1 MSSSILVRNVIIVDD
16 TSRNFGGTAKV
27 AYGTARVLRAR
38 GINVVYFAGYG
49 PADDRLSNVE
59 VVEVREEPFLE
70 CPSKVRGAIAGLWSR
85 ATYDKLRQLLSKF
98 DSQDTVVHVHS
109 WTHALSSSVFSACKR
124 AGFKTVVT
132 LHDYFLS
139 CPNGGLYDYVRD
151 DLCDKTPCS
160 SSCVLCNCD
169 KRNYVQKLYR
179 CVRIAV
185 QKMAMRNSKV
195 IFCYLSEFTFRL
207 SGRQEIDKRPCYLP
221 NPIDCV
227 RPQFDYCNN
236 KVQHERFYL
245 FVGRFD
251 KEKNP
256 ELFCRA
262 LTMLGLPGV
271 LCGDGPEFERLRSA
285 YPNLSFKGWCDSDQI
300 QDHYNRCRA
309 LIMTSSWYEA
319 QPLSCL
325 EAMLTAHV
333 PCIIPETCG
342 AVSYIEDGETG
353 LFFKRNDVDSLCA
366 AIRIMER
373 SGVCERLRE
382 NIRRACPRLE
392 AVHSMDAYGDKVIMV
407 YEDAL
412 AK

>member
-1 MSSSILVRNVIIVDD
+1 MSSSIRVSNVVIVDD

-27 AYGTARVLRAR
+27 AYETARVLSAR

-59 VVEVREEPFLE
+59 VMEVREEPFLD
-70 CPSKVRGAIAGLWSR
+70 CSSKVRGAIEGLWSR
-85 ATYDKLRQLLSKF
+85 ATYDKLRQLLCGF
-98 DSQDTVVHVHS
+98 DPGDTVVHVHS
-109 WTHALSSSVFSACKR
+109 WTHALSSSVFTACKR

-139 CPNGGLYDYVRD
+139 CPNGGLYDYARD
-151 DLCDKTPCS
+151 DLCSKTPCS
-160 SSCVLCNCD
+160 PSCVLRNCD
-169 KRNYVQKLYR
+169 KRNYAQKLYR
-179 CVRIAV
+179 CARIAI
-185 QKMAMRNSKV
+185 QKMALRKCKV
-195 IFCYLSEFTFRL
+195 TFCYLSEFTFRL
-207 SGRQEIDKRPCYLP
+207 SGRQGLDKSPVYLP
-221 NPIDCV
+221 NPIDCA
-227 RPQFDYCNN
+227 RPQFDHCDND
-236 KVQHERFYL
+236 VQRERFYL

-262 LTMLGLPGV
+262 LTTLGLPGV

-285 YPNLSFKGWCDSDQI
+285 YPNMSFKGWCDSGQI
-300 QDHYNRCRA
+300 QDCYNRCRA

-325 EAMLTAHV
+325 EAMLTANV
-333 PCIIPETCG
+333 PCIVPETCG
-342 AVSYIEDGETG
+342 AISYIEDGETG
-353 LFFKRNDVDSLCA
+353 LFFKRNDIDSLCA
-366 AIRIMER
+366 AIRTMER
-373 SGVCERLRE
+373 PDVCERLRA
-382 NIRRACPRLE
+382 NIRKARPRLE
-392 AVHSMDAYGDKVIMV
+392 AAHSMNAYGDKVITV

>member
-1 MSSSILVRNVIIVDD
+1 MSSPILVRNVIIVDD

-27 AYGTARVLRAR
+27 AYETARVLSAR

-59 VVEVREEPFLE
+59 AVEVREEPFLE

-98 DSQDTVVHVHS
+98 DPQDTVVHVHS

-227 RPQFDYCNN
+227 RPQFDY
-236 KVQHERFYL
+236 
-245 FVGRFD
+245 
-251 KEKNP
+251 
-256 ELFCRA
+256 
-262 LTMLGLPGV
+262 
-271 LCGDGPEFERLRSA
+271 
-285 YPNLSFKGWCDSDQI
+285 
-300 QDHYNRCRA
+300 
-309 LIMTSSWYEA
+309 
-319 QPLSCL
+319 
-325 EAMLTAHV
+325 
-333 PCIIPETCG
+333 
-342 AVSYIEDGETG
+342 
-353 LFFKRNDVDSLCA
+353 
-366 AIRIMER
+366 
-373 SGVCERLRE
+373 
-382 NIRRACPRLE
+382 
-392 AVHSMDAYGDKVIMV
+392 
-407 YEDAL
+407 
-412 AK
+412 

>member
-1 MSSSILVRNVIIVDD
+1 MRSSAHVRNVIIVDD

-27 AYGTARVLRAR
+27 AYETARILSAR
-38 GINVVYFAGYG
+38 GVNVVYFAGYG
-49 PADDRLSNVE
+49 PADDRLLNVE
-59 VVEVREEPFLE
+59 VVEVREEPFLD
-70 CPSKVRGAIAGLWSR
+70 CSSKVRGAIAGLWSR
-85 ATYDKLRQLLSKF
+85 ATYDKLRQLLSGF
-98 DSQDTVVHVHS
+98 DPRDTVVHVHS
-109 WTHALSSSVFSACKR
+109 WTHALSSSVFTACKR

-151 DLCDKTPCS
+151 DLCDKEPCS
-160 SSCVLCNCD
+160 PSCVLCNCD
-169 KRNYVQKLYR
+169 KRNYAQKLYR
-179 CVRIAV
+179 CARIAI
-185 QKMAMRNSKV
+185 QKMTMRECKAT
-195 IFCYLSEFTFRL
+195 FCYLSEFTFRL
-207 SGRQEIDKRPCYLP
+207 SGRQGLDNSPVYLP
-221 NPIDCV
+221 NPIDCAG
-227 RPQFDYCNN
+227 PQFDHCDND
-236 KVQHERFYL
+236 VQRERFYL

-285 YPNLSFKGWCDSDQI
+285 YPNLSFKGWCDSSQI
-300 QDHYNRCRA
+300 QDCYSRCRA

-353 LFFKRNDVDSLCA
+353 LYFKRNDVDSLCA
-366 AIRIMER
+366 AIRTMELPD
-373 SGVCERLRE
+373 VCERLRA
-382 NIRRACPRLE
+382 NIRKARPRLE
-392 AVHSMDAYGDKVIMV
+392 AAHSTNAYGDKVITV